1 MNTVL
6 VRFACIKKNKK
17 SKLSKNLK
25 ETVDNTVYKCYI
37 TDRTREEIP
46 RGSKKVPSLRV
57 PKSTLWISQSAKINL
72 YVIGKEI

>member
-37 TDRTREEIP
+37 TDRTKEEVS
-46 RGSKKVPSLRV
+46 RGNK
-57 PKSTLWISQSAKINL
+57 
-72 YVIGKEI
+72 

>member
-37 TDRTREEIP
+37 TYRTKEEVP
-46 RGSKKVPSLRV
+46 RGNK
-57 PKSTLWISQSAKINL
+57 
-72 YVIGKEI
+72 